1 MWQRPCSA
9 AGESRPS
16 FRAEPGRKRAMKRR
30 NQPTVEDFMST
41 AVITMKESDT
51 LSAAQIEMRMAEIRH
66 LPIVDPKGHVVGVLS
81 DRDILRNLTKIEG
94 KPTPVAQIMSRRVR
108 TVRPGT
114 PAAEA
119 ATLLLEHKFGCL
131 PVVGDDE
138 QIVGIITDTDFL
150 KIAERALLGADVA
163 HRHA

>member
-1 MWQRPCSA
+1 M
-9 AGESRPS
+9 
-16 FRAEPGRKRAMKRR
+16 
-30 NQPTVEDFMST
+30 VEEFMST

-66 LPIVDPKGHVVGVLS
+66 LPVVDEKGHVVGVLS
-81 DRDILRNLTKIEG
+81 DRDVLRNLTKIDGE
-94 KPTPVAQIMSRRVR
+94 PTPVTQIMSRRVQ
-108 TVRPGT
+108 TVKPSML
-114 PAAEA
+114 ASEA

-150 KIAERALLGADVA
+150 RIAEHALRGGDVA
-163 HRHA
+163 HRSE